1 MTTLPR
7 AEPAWRAW
15 AQLIRLPNLFTVWAD
30 AGVGVAAVTAAGG
43 IVHAGA
49 MLLLAVA
56 SACFYAAGMILND
69 VVDFAVDC
77 AERPDRPLPSG
88 RIAWR
93 TAAALAPSLLLAGI
107 GLAVFAGWFAGSAAA
122 VVASLL
128 ALAIV
133 CYDCGVKAT
142 GLGPLNM
149 GLCRGLNVIL
159 ASQAASLGL
168 RAVWFPAAILTTYI
182 AGVTW
187 LARDEAGRP
196 ARATLAVGLAA
207 LFVAL
212 LAVGLTPW
220 LAPRRLE
227 TGEMLIFAVLG
238 VGFLKFN
245 VPKLHRAWHDLTPS
259 ALRHA
264 ITQLLR
270 SLILLDTLLV
280 LACVGWWGLLVLLLW
295 PPVIWLGR
303 HVYST

>member
-1 MTTLPR
+1 MTSTPT

-15 AQLIRLPNLFTVWAD
+15 AQLIRLPNLLTVWAD
-30 AGVGVAAVTAAGG
+30 SSAGVAAVTAAGG
-43 IVHAGA
+43 TVHPWAL
-49 MLLLAVA
+49 LLLAAA

-69 VVDFAVDC
+69 VFDYAIDR

-93 TAAALAPSLLLAGI
+93 TAAALGPSLLLAGI
-107 GLAVFAGWFAGSAAA
+107 GLAVFAGWFADSAAG

-133 CYDCGVKAT
+133 SYDGGVKRT
-142 GLGPLNM
+142 RLGPLAM

-159 ASQAASLGL
+159 ASQAASSGL
-168 RAVWFPAAILTTYI
+168 TAVWFPAAILTCYI

-207 LFVAL
+207 LMVAL
-212 LAVGLTPW
+212 LTVIVTPW
-220 LAPRRLE
+220 LGSRQLE
-227 TGEMLIFAVLG
+227 AAETLAFAVLG
-238 VGFLKFN
+238 LTFLTLNF
-245 VPKLHRAWHDLTPS
+245 PRLYTAWHALSPS
-259 ALRHA
+259 ALRDA
-264 ITQLLR
+264 VTQLLR
-270 SLILLDTLLV
+270 SLIIVDALLV
-280 LACVGWWGLLVLLLW
+280 LAFVGWWGLLLLLLW
-295 PPVIWLGR
+295 PPMVWLGR